1 VKRNPNKHSR
11 SGDDR
16 AADATLPGRS
26 EAVTIIGPRGE
37 RIPGRVIESSSE
49 GVDVALMFRST
60 RPLREDQLGKLALE
74 FTLPRGRI
82 RLQGD
87 VSLEGHDLLHIGQ
100 LRPVEVRQEREYVRV
115 PSSRPVTIGSARGPG
130 SKVLTYS
137 VDLSGGGILLAGP
150 STLEVGERVPFELAA
165 AKGEPPISGVGV
177 VVRVDSASRRA
188 IRFEQISDADRRR
201 LVHFIFECM
210 RLERRRKLQ
219 RGGRDGS

>member
-1 VKRNPNKHSR
+1 MKRNSSKHGR
-11 SGDDR
+11 SGGES
-16 AADATLPGRS
+16 AADVTLPGRS

-49 GVDVALMFRST
+49 GVDVALMLRST
-60 RPLREDQLGKLALE
+60 RPLRDAQLKQLALE
-74 FTLPRGRI
+74 FTLPRGRV

-115 PSSRPVTIGSARGPG
+115 PFSRPVTIGVSHGPS

-150 STLEVGERVPFELAA
+150 STLEVGERVPFELAT

-177 VVRVDSASRRA
+177 VVRVDSSSRRA

-210 RLERRRKLQ
+210 RLERSRKLR
-219 RGGRDGS
+219 RGGGNDS